1 MNNKDPGR
9 IYPEHPYFKAI
20 LRALGLEGSLR
31 FLLVYEKWYVA
42 SPAVAR
48 KVVIIIKEMTKK
60 NFGIVWQK

>member
-9 IYPEHPYFKAI
+9 IYPEHSYFKAI

-31 FLLVYEKWYVA
+31 FLLFYEICYVA
-42 SPAVAR
+42 SPAAAR
-48 KVVIIIKEMTKK
+48 KAVIIIKEMTKK